1 MGKYLAFQC
10 KRCRFDPWV
19 KKTSRRRKWQTTPV
33 FLPGKFC
40 EQRSLVGCNPWGHIE
55 SNTTELLSTILC
67 YKAGNKVHWYP
78 QNSAPTPDFFI
89 CQGLSDVLMGFK
101 YKITD
106 IYNMKTLYNS
116 VELSHELVLGRVI
129 SMSSGLLDKLLWTE
143 LYPTLNSY
151 VDILTS
157 K

>member
-1 MGKYLAFQC
+1 
-10 KRCRFDPWV
+10 
-19 KKTSRRRKWQTTPV
+19 
-33 FLPGKFC
+33 
-40 EQRSLVGCNPWGHIE
+40 
-55 SNTTELLSTILC
+55 
-67 YKAGNKVHWYP
+67 
-78 QNSAPTPDFFI
+78 
-89 CQGLSDVLMGFK
+89 MGFK

-157 K
+157 KWLYLDLGLIGSK

>member
-1 MGKYLAFQC
+1 
-10 KRCRFDPWV
+10 
-19 KKTSRRRKWQTTPV
+19 
-33 FLPGKFC
+33 
-40 EQRSLVGCNPWGHIE
+40 
-55 SNTTELLSTILC
+55 
-67 YKAGNKVHWYP
+67 
-78 QNSAPTPDFFI
+78 
-89 CQGLSDVLMGFK
+89 MGFK

-116 VELSHELVLGRVI
+116 VELSHELVLVRVI

-157 K
+157 KWLYLDLGLIGSK

>member
-1 MGKYLAFQC
+1 
-10 KRCRFDPWV
+10 
-19 KKTSRRRKWQTTPV
+19 
-33 FLPGKFC
+33 
-40 EQRSLVGCNPWGHIE
+40 
-55 SNTTELLSTILC
+55 
-67 YKAGNKVHWYP
+67 
-78 QNSAPTPDFFI
+78 
-89 CQGLSDVLMGFK
+89 MGFK

-116 VELSHELVLGRVI
+116 VELSRELVLGRVI

-157 K
+157 KWLYLDLGLIGSK